1 MWAVGQ
7 AFIIYTREIKDF
19 AEMLRF
25 SFFLLDKSLRSAN
38 FFISDTKNIED
49 VRQTKKRRSENI
61 MQVIIALNYLLAG
74 HLRMRELQSG
84 KCTAAADCK

>member
-1 MWAVGQ
+1 MKANILWAVGQ
-7 AFIIYTREIKDF
+7 ASIIYTREIKDF

-61 MQVIIALNYLLAG
+61 MQVIIALN
-74 HLRMRELQSG
+74 
-84 KCTAAADCK
+84 

>member
-1 MWAVGQ
+1 MKANILWAVGQ

-25 SFFLLDKSLRSAN
+25 CFFLLDKSLRSAN

-61 MQVIIALNYLLAG
+61 MQVIIALN
-74 HLRMRELQSG
+74 
-84 KCTAAADCK
+84 